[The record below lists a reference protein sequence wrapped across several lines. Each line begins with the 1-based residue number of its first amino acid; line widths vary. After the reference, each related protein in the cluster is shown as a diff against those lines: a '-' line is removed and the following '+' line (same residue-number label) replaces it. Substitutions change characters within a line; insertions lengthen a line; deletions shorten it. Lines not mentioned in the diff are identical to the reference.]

1 MELMLTLLAAVFIGL
16 ALGLFGSGGSIL
28 TVPVLLYLLHLPE
41 KLAIATALGIVALIS
56 AVALQPY
63 LWRGHLH
70 WPLLAQL
77 ALPGMLGA
85 WAGSYAS
92 QFLDGRWQLLLLAV
106 LMVLSAINMWRQQLW
121 NFPLQ
126 HLWQLLLAGTL
137 LGGLTGLIGVGG
149 GFLIVPLLLAF
160 TRLTVQSAIGCSL
173 ALIVLQSSSGFISH
187 YWQLQQQGQQID
199 LKLIAMIGGV
209 GALGSLFALV
219 VSGKLPQL
227 LLRRGFALLLVL
239 LGLLI
244 SVRSLLSA

>member
-56 AVALQPY
+56 AVALLPY
-63 LWRGHLH
+63 VWRGHLR
-70 WPLLAQL
+70 WSLLPQL

-85 WAGSYAS
+85 WAGGYAS
-92 QFLDGRWQLLLLAV
+92 QFLDGRFQLLLLAV
-106 LMVLSAINMWRQQLW
+106 LMMFSALNMWRQQLW

-126 HLWQLLLAGTL
+126 QLWQLLLAGTL

-149 GFLIVPLLLAF
+149 GFLIVPVLLAF
-160 TRLTVQSAIGCSL
+160 TTLTIPSAIGCSL
-173 ALIVLQSSSGFISH
+173 ALIVLQSSSGFFSH
-187 YWQLQQQGQQID
+187 YWQLQQLGQQID
-199 LKLIAMIGGV
+199 FKLIATIGGV
-209 GALGSLFALV
+209 GALGSLCALFL
-219 VSGKLPQL
+219 SDKLPQL

-239 LGLLI
+239 LGFLLSI
-244 SVRSLLSA
+244 RSLLSA